1 MEALFDLVRIF
12 PNRPLTKARSDPV
25 FMAAHARAY
34 VRAGL
39 PVEILA
45 PRWRVMD
52 EAKVPFEEAADYFN
66 LPPEVTIRHLGP
78 SLSEALPDRLLRL
91 SLAVPPLVAG
101 RRTAGAVLYHHKDP
115 LALSV
120 AQLHRGVHVLE
131 MTEMPTNPVA
141 RAAMRIV
148 DGCVAIAPHLAAAL
162 EDRYPRLRGRVL
174 GVRGGFD
181 PDLAPWGAVDA
192 AQARR
197 QYDIAAD
204 ERVVCYSGKISRT
217 STELPWILQAGAG
230 LDLTFLVVG
239 VTDATEGWLKSLVP
253 PGCRL
258 IPVRHVPP
266 ERLAEIYAAADL
278 MVSYY
283 ESSHTTLAWID
294 PGKFPMYLASGRP
307 TVAADHPSYADLL
320 QDGVNAALAAP
331 DDPAALA
338 ATYRRVLEDREL
350 ADRLQRLGRRTA
362 ETITI
367 DRRVQQ
373 VLEFAASLRS

>member
-1 MEALFDLVRIF
+1 MPAAFDLVRIF

-25 FMAAHARAY
+25 FIAAQARAY

-45 PRWRVMD
+45 PRWRVLEGIPFD
-52 EAKVPFEEAADYFN
+52 EAAHYFN
-66 LPPEVTIRHLGP
+66 LPREVTIRHLGP
-78 SLSEALPDRLLRL
+78 SLSEDLPELLLRL
-91 SLAVPPLVAG
+91 SLAIPPLAAG
-101 RRTAGAVLYHHKDP
+101 RRTAGAVLHHHKDP
-115 LALSV
+115 LALAV

-131 MTEMPTNPVA
+131 MTEVPTQPVA

-148 DGCVAIAPHLAAAL
+148 DGCVAIAPHLATAL
-162 EDRYPRLRGRVL
+162 EERFPRLRGRVL
-174 GVRGGFD
+174 SVRGGFD

-197 QYDIAAD
+197 QYRIAAD
-204 ERVVCYSGKISRT
+204 ERVVCYSGKTSRT
-217 STELPWILQAGAG
+217 SNELPWILQAGAG
-230 LDLTFLVVG
+230 LDLTFMVVG
-239 VTDATEGWLKSLVP
+239 VTDDTERWLESLVP
-253 PGCRL
+253 AGCRL
-258 IPVRHVPP
+258 ITIRHVPP

-278 MVSYY
+278 VVSYY
-283 ESSHTTLAWID
+283 ESSHSTLAWID

-307 TVAADHPSYADLL
+307 IVAADHPSYADLL

-350 ADRLQRLGRRTA
+350 ADRLQQAGRRSA
-362 ETITI
+362 EATTI
-367 DRRVQQ
+367 DRRAQL